1 MHENEVSG
9 LSRIFVAHLC
19 VERCKSR
26 LDLQLSAPCAAKELL
41 LRLPSRALAA
51 LLETTIGKHRS
62 CGKGKKRNKAIAA
75 VETGSVASDSCC
87 WWDRHHHPHLLQQQ
101 HGKSYTHSPLQSLKR
116 RGMIRVCCCF
126 RFTPIS
132 KTPF

>member
-75 VETGSVASDSCC
+75 VETGSVATYRASC
-87 WWDRHHHPHLLQQQ
+87 WFYNH
-101 HGKSYTHSPLQSLKR
+101 YSPLMLLPALLR
-116 RGMIRVCCCF
+116 LRAL
-126 RFTPIS
+126 
-132 KTPF
+132 